1 MWKTFK
7 SWWYWNISSKYDG
20 IDIFMF
26 TGFPLMIVL
35 FIFIAIGLH
44 NEKKELSAECEK
56 NGGVLVSTHK
66 QYYCIDKKVMLK

>member
-35 FIFIAIGLH
+35 FIFIVIGLH

-66 QYYCIDKKVMLK
+66 QYYCIDKKVLLK

>member
-26 TGFPLMIVL
+26 IGFPLMIVL

-44 NEKKELSAECEK
+44 NEKKELSAE
-56 NGGVLVSTHK
+56 
-66 QYYCIDKKVMLK
+66 